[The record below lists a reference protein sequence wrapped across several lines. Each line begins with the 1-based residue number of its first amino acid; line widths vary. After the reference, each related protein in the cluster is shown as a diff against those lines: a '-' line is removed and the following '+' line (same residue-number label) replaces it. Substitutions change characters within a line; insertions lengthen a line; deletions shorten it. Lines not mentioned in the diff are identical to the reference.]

1 MQRLIFVIS
10 YPFLWVLAILPF
22 PLLYMISDFVYLW
35 VYHVIGYR
43 RKVVEQNLA
52 LAFPKLSA
60 SKRNKIRKEF
70 YHHFCDSFLEMIKT
84 LKMSDE
90 QLKTRFKILNPEL
103 LKEIEGQKKS
113 YILLMGH
120 YASYEWVH
128 ALHFHSITFK
138 AYGVYKPIKNK
149 YFDKL
154 IRKIRGKYNTHM
166 LPNKTVPKIMLKNK
180 KNKTL
185 SSYGLVADQSPRPKN
200 AKHYVNFFNHKVPSF
215 VGPEYLAKKL
225 NLSVVYLKVNKIKRG
240 RYEAELLP
248 ITYTPK
254 RYEDFKLTD
263 LYYDLL
269 EKQINEN
276 PAYYLWTHKRWKHK
290 LSGFDAE
297 KTS

>member
-10 YPFLWVLAILPF
+10 YPFLWLLAILPF

-35 VYHVIGYR
+35 VYHVVGYR
-43 RKVVEQNLA
+43 RKVVDQNLA

-84 LKMSDE
+84 LKMSDK
-90 QLKTRFKILNPEL
+90 QLKTRFKILNPEM

-138 AYGVYKPIKNK
+138 AYGVYKPIKNNH
-149 YFDKL
+149 FDKL

-180 KNKTL
+180 KNNTL

-225 NLSVVYLKVNKIKRG
+225 NLSVVYLKVIKIKRG